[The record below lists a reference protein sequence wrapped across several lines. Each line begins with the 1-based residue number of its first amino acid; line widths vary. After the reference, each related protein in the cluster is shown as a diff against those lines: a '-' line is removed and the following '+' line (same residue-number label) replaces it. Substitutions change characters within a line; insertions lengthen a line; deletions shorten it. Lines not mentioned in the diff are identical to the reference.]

1 MSVLVVDVGTSG
13 LRAAVV
19 RPDGEVASLHFRA
32 FPPQSPF
39 PGMVEF
45 DAAGMATAVLQVSHA
60 ALAEA
65 GPVQAVGI
73 TAQRAS
79 TIVWD
84 RATGEPVGPG
94 IGWQDLRTVFDCI
107 TAKSEHGL
115 QLAPNQSATKV
126 AWLLN
131 TYDPGRERDL
141 CFGTVD
147 TWVAWVLSNGSVHVT
162 DHSNAAVT
170 GLLKPDASGWSTTA
184 CSALQVPS
192 TMLPALVDTSSLFGE
207 ATALPGA
214 PPLAALVGDQ
224 QGSLVGQSCVR
235 PGQAKITFGSGGM
248 LDLCTDAA
256 APTTGNRT
264 SEGIFPIVAWSRNG
278 RCTWGVE
285 AIMLSAGTNV
295 EWLVHDLGILDNPA
309 QSHEVAARCDTS
321 DGVVYVPALMGL
333 GTPHWDY
340 GARGTMLGLT
350 RGSGRPQITRAVLE
364 GVAHRGAD
372 LVAAAEAGTGAQV
385 PVLRID
391 GGMSENPTFVQALAN
406 TTGRP
411 VEVSRHTEA
420 TTIGAAY
427 LAGLAVGVW
436 SSFDDIA
443 DAWKPRQV
451 VEPNGTLDREQWA
464 RAIER
469 SQRWIPDLSALD
481 F

>member
-1 MSVLVVDVGTSG
+1 VSVLVVDVGTSG

-19 RPDGEVASLHFRA
+19 NGVGDVTALHYRP
-32 FPPQSPF
+32 FPPSSPF
-39 PGMVEF
+39 PGLVEF
-45 DAAGMATAVLQVSHA
+45 DAAGMAAAVLDVAHA
-60 ALAEA
+60 ALAEG
-65 GPVQAVGI
+65 GPVEAVGI

-79 TIVWD
+79 TVVWD
-84 RATGEPVGPG
+84 RATDEPIGPG

-107 TAKSEHGL
+107 TVKAEHNL
-115 QLAPNQSATKV
+115 HLAPNQSATKV

-147 TWVAWVLSNGSVHVT
+147 SWVAWVLSRGEAHVT

-170 GLLKPDASGWSTTA
+170 GLLKPNASGWAHTA
-184 CSALQVPS
+184 CAALQIPER
-192 TMLPALVDTSSLFGE
+192 MLPTLVDTSGVFGT
-207 ATALPGA
+207 ASALPGN

-235 PGQAKITFGSGGM
+235 PGQAKITFGTGGM
-248 LDLCTDAA
+248 LDMCTDAE

-264 SEGIFPIVAWSRNG
+264 PEGIFPIVAWSRHG
-278 RCTWGVE
+278 RCTWGAE

-295 EWLVHDLGILDNPA
+295 EWLVQDLGILASPA
-309 QSHEVAARCDTS
+309 ESHDVAALCDDTG
-321 DGVVYVPALMGL
+321 GVVYVPALMGL

-372 LVAAAEAGTGAQV
+372 LVEAAEAGTGYTV
-385 PVLRID
+385 PLLRVD
-391 GGMSENPTFVQALAN
+391 GGMSQNPTFVQALAN
-406 TTGRP
+406 ASGKP

-436 SSFDDIA
+436 GSIDDIA
-443 DAWKPRQV
+443 DLWKPSQV
-451 VEPNGTLDREQWA
+451 VAPAATLDRAEWA
-464 RAIER
+464 EAVER
-469 SQRWIPDLSALD
+469 SRRWIPDLSALD